1 MGSVTI
7 EIIRDIWE
15 LYGVRSNPFSS
26 APILVKGG
34 IIPLECF
41 IGRNEQIKQLGQ
53 IFGSKGGSRTLVYGE
68 VGVGKTSFVNVV
80 RRYAIEKGYFT
91 PFKEIAIQSNWNSDI
106 FILNTLAAI
115 FATLK
120 VSKPGSIGEETYS
133 KLESITDV
141 GFSDTN
147 LSLQIAG
154 IGGSYGKDRKITS
167 HITSFSLTEFFI
179 QICREINER
188 TRHDIIIHYNNIEL
202 LSEENIKELFEN
214 LRDFFQT
221 EGVHFVFVGN
231 LTVKAYFN
239 SIPRFSSI
247 MTDAPII
254 IEVFTLEEMDE
265 LIKKRFEAMRIE
277 DLEYVIPF
285 TKDCLKIL
293 FDLWG
298 GNIRHILNSFSAAVQ
313 EVTGEKPIILDEN
326 NLAKTL
332 KFVLEKRFYSK
343 KIAPRAKDVLMEIV
357 EREEITNKNLSDL
370 LDLPRSNI
378 SGYIKDLEEAGYVYL
393 RRKTGKDKFWSADPI
408 LKWGL
413 LKEKKTIQKS
423 IRSFTNF

>member
-1 MGSVTI
+1 MDSVTI

-41 IGRNEQIKQLGQ
+41 IGRNEQIQQLGK
-53 IFGSKGGSRTLVYGE
+53 IFGSKGGSRTLVYGD

-80 RRYAIEKGYFT
+80 RRYAIEEGYFT
-91 PFKEIAIQSNWNSDI
+91 PFKEIAIQSDWNSDT
-106 FILNTLAAI
+106 FILNTLAGI
-115 FATLK
+115 FATLQL
-120 VSKPGSIGEETYS
+120 SKPGLIGEETYS
-133 KLESITDV
+133 KLESIIDI
-141 GFSDTN
+141 GFSDT
-147 LSLQIAG
+147 SIGLQFASFG
-154 IGGSYGKDRKITS
+154 VSHGKDRKTAS
-167 HITSFSLTEFFI
+167 HITSFSLTEFFMR
-179 QICREINER
+179 ICREINER
-188 TRHDIIIHYNNIEL
+188 TGHDIIIHYNNTEL
-202 LSEENIKELFEN
+202 LSEENIKDLFEN

-231 LTVKAYFN
+231 LTVKSHFN

-247 MTDAPII
+247 LTDTPII
-254 IEVFTLEEMDE
+254 IEVFTLEEVNE

-285 TKDCLKIL
+285 TNDCLKIL

-298 GNIRHILNSFSAAVQ
+298 GNIRHILNSLSTAVQ
-313 EVTGEKPIILDEN
+313 EITEEKPMVLDEN
-326 NLAKTL
+326 MLARTL
-332 KFVLEKRFYSK
+332 KLVLEKRYSSK
-343 KIAPRAKDVLMEIV
+343 KITPRAKDVLMEIV
-357 EREEITNKNLSDL
+357 RREEITNKSLSDL

-423 IRSFTNF
+423 LHAFH

>member
-1 MGSVTI
+1 MTI

-41 IGRNEQIKQLGQ
+41 IGRHEQIKQLGK
-53 IFGSKGGSRTLVYGE
+53 IFGSKGGSRTLVYGD

-80 RRYAIEKGYFT
+80 RRHAIEKGYFT
-91 PFKEIAIQSNWNSDI
+91 PFKEIAIQRNWNSDI
-106 FILNTLAAI
+106 FILNTLAGI

-133 KLESITDV
+133 KLESITDI

-147 LSLQIAG
+147 LGLQIAG
-154 IGGSYGKDRKITS
+154 FGVSHGKDRKTTS
-167 HITSFSLTEFFI
+167 HITSFGLTEFFM

-188 TRHDIIIHYNNIEL
+188 TGHDIIIHYNNTEL
-202 LSEENIKELFEN
+202 LSEENIKDLFEN
-214 LRDFFQT
+214 LRDFFQA

-239 SIPRFSSI
+239 SISRFSSI
-247 MTDAPII
+247 MTDAPIS
-254 IEVFTLEEMDE
+254 IEVFTLEEVNE

-298 GNIRHILNSFSAAVQ
+298 GNIRHILNSLSTAVQ
-313 EVTGEKPIILDEN
+313 EATEEKPIVLDEN
-326 NLAKTL
+326 TLAITL
-332 KFVLEKRFYSK
+332 KSVIEKRYSSK
-343 KIAPRAKDVLMEIV
+343 KITPRAKDVLMEIV
-357 EREEITNKNLSDL
+357 RREDITNKSLSDL
-370 LDLPRSNI
+370 LDLPKSNI

-393 RRKTGKDKFWSADPI
+393 RRKKGKDKFWSADPI
-408 LKWGL
+408 LKWSL
-413 LKEKKTIQKS
+413 LKEQKTVQKS
-423 IRSFTNF
+423 LHAFH

>member
-1 MGSVTI
+1 VTI

-41 IGRNEQIKQLGQ
+41 IGRHEQIKQLGK
-53 IFGSKGGSRTLVYGE
+53 IFGSKGGSRTLVYGD

-80 RRYAIEKGYFT
+80 RRYAIEEGYFT
-91 PFKEIAIQSNWNSDI
+91 PFKEIAIQSDWNSDTL
-106 FILNTLAAI
+106 ILNTLAGI
-115 FATLK
+115 FATLQ
-120 VSKPGSIGEETYS
+120 VSKPGSICEETYS
-133 KLESITDV
+133 KLESIIDV

-147 LSLQIAG
+147 LSLQFAG
-154 IGGSYGKDRKITS
+154 FGTSHGKDRKTTS
-167 HITSFSLTEFFI
+167 HITSFSLTDFFVR
-179 QICREINER
+179 ICQEINER
-188 TRHDIIIHYNNIEL
+188 TGHDIIIHYNNIEL
-202 LSEENIKELFEN
+202 LSEKNIKDLFEN

-239 SIPRFSSI
+239 NIPRFSSI
-247 MTDAPII
+247 MTDTPIL
-254 IEVFTLEEMDE
+254 IEVFTLEEVDE

-277 DLEYVIPF
+277 DLGYVTPF

-293 FDLWG
+293 FGLWG
-298 GNIRHILNSFSAAVQ
+298 GNIRHILNSLSTAIQ
-313 EVTGEKPIILDEN
+313 EVTEEKPVILDEN
-326 NLAKTL
+326 TLAITL
-332 KFVLEKRFYSK
+332 KSVIDKRYSSK
-343 KIAPRAKDVLMEIV
+343 KIVPRAKDVLMEIIK
-357 EREEITNKNLSDL
+357 REEITNKGLSDL
-370 LDLPRSNI
+370 MDLPRSNI
-378 SGYIKDLEEAGYVYL
+378 SQYLKDLDEAGYVYL

-408 LKWGL
+408 LKWSL

-423 IRSFTNF
+423 IQSFY